1 MVRLPEVSSIYHNY
15 FIHQFFFHLI
25 NAYNG
30 VLVNFVWKGLGK
42 EYYSRPTEI
51 LRTYPIR
58 KNDTIREYQGE
69 LYRLVNSNEEL
80 ISETKKIVVFNN
92 KVVAERA

>member
-30 VLVNFVWKGLGK
+30 VLVNFVWKGLG
-42 EYYSRPTEI
+42 
-51 LRTYPIR
+51 
-58 KNDTIREYQGE
+58 G
-69 LYRLVNSNEEL
+69 
-80 ISETKKIVVFNN
+80 
-92 KVVAERA
+92 